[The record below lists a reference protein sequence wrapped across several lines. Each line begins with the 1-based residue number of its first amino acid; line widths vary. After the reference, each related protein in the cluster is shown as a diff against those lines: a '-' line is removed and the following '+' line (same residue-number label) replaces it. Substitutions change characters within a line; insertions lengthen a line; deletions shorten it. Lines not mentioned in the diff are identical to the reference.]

1 MDKAVA
7 IGFLT
12 NHYETVIFIIIMDST
27 ILQVPMSKSLKNSAQ
42 EVANEYGFSSLQ
54 DLLRVIL
61 TKLSKR
67 ELVISIHEPT
77 TLLSKKNDL
86 RYTTMSKDFTATK
99 STKNFS
105 SADDL

>member
-1 MDKAVA
+1 
-7 IGFLT
+7 
-12 NHYETVIFIIIMDST
+12 MDST

-67 ELVISIHEPT
+67 ELVISIQEPAT
-77 TLLSKKNDL
+77 VLSKKNDV
-86 RYTTMSKDFTATK
+86 RYAAMSKDFAGGKKTK
-99 STKNFS
+99 KFS
-105 SADDL
+105 SVNDLMNDLRS

>member
-1 MDKAVA
+1 
-7 IGFLT
+7 
-12 NHYETVIFIIIMDST
+12 MDST

-67 ELVISIHEPT
+67 ELVISIQEPT

-86 RYTTMSKDFTATK
+86 RYTAMSKDFTTAK
-99 STKNFS
+99 NTKNFS
-105 SADDL
+105 STDDLLNDLRS

>member
-1 MDKAVA
+1 
-7 IGFLT
+7 
-12 NHYETVIFIIIMDST
+12 MDST

-67 ELVISIHEPT
+67 ELVISIQEPT
-77 TLLSKKNDL
+77 VVLSKKNDL
-86 RYTTMSKDFTATK
+86 RYTAISKDFTATK
-99 STKNFS
+99 NTKKFS
-105 SADDL
+105 SVNDLMNDLRS